1 MADAADNV
9 NDEDEDASGAEA
21 ADNVDDDDAD
31 DDADGNHNG
40 G

>member
-9 NDEDEDASGAEA
+9 NDEDEDAGGADA